1 MLEGHG
7 NWVWALTIDRAEER
21 IISGGHDCSVRA
33 WTFDG
38 KGEILMRTANPIFGV
53 ACAPDSTQIAV
64 CTNGGEVLVRK
75 HDGTVT
81 TIFHEDNQAVRAVD
95 FSPCGRYL
103 ATGGS
108 DHLVRVWDAFTYAL
122 LQKLHGHRN
131 WIWSIHFSKDGR
143 WLTSAGNDGVVQF
156 WSTTDWS
163 SARAIP
169 LGGGWIRSARVD
181 DAGELV
187 VAGCGSGQ
195 VQLWNCSSEE
205 CIHVWRGYH
214 SAVRALAASSDGEH
228 LVASGGDGVVRIF
241 DTRSGRTLQALER
254 HRDWVWAVA
263 HGPGP
268 RLVASGG
275 NEREV
280 LVWQNDGWNW
290 TSTVLAP
297 HQETVWGVAFS
308 PSGDLVA
315 TACEDCYVR
324 VWEWRSRRLVCMQ
337 KCSDWALSV
346 RFTSE
351 EALVAGIGSGTVAF
365 IDLAESSI
373 LEVSGHSG
381 RVWTVAANPSADV
394 LASGGADGRV
404 LLWSLSGRRVVVE
417 CHRHHAPVRSVDIS
431 ADGHWV
437 ASGSEDHT
445 VRIWD
450 RTTSLHRTL
459 RQHRDWVRAVCF
471 LGDGER
477 VASAS
482 EDETTVI
489 WSLKEAQPIL
499 WIALPHPYQGTSIRE
514 VRGLTQAQRSALL
527 ALGCNEEPRS
537 LRAISV
543 TEAAGSKIALRQLT
557 REDWHVL
564 RDLRLR
570 ALRDAP
576 EAFAQSLAATEALT
590 EMEWRQQ
597 AITLTEANYCIALLA
612 FHEQPIGII
621 EMSVDHLWQNAG
633 YLGGMWVAP
642 EARRT
647 GVGSRLLEKGLEI
660 LQQWGLAHVRF
671 CVARHQLHAISLYRR
686 FGFRETG
693 VQKPLPSKHD
703 ITVIEMAKALA

>member
-1 MLEGHG
+1 M
-7 NWVWALTIDRAEER
+7 
-21 IISGGHDCSVRA
+21 
-33 WTFDG
+33 
-38 KGEILMRTANPIFGV
+38 
-53 ACAPDSTQIAV
+53 
-64 CTNGGEVLVRK
+64 
-75 HDGTVT
+75 
-81 TIFHEDNQAVRAVD
+81 
-95 FSPCGRYL
+95 
-103 ATGGS
+103 
-108 DHLVRVWDAFTYAL
+108 
-122 LQKLHGHRN
+122 
-131 WIWSIHFSKDGR
+131 
-143 WLTSAGNDGVVQF
+143 
-156 WSTTDWS
+156 
-163 SARAIP
+163 
-169 LGGGWIRSARVD
+169 
-181 DAGELV
+181 
-187 VAGCGSGQ
+187 
-195 VQLWNCSSEE
+195 
-205 CIHVWRGYH
+205 
-214 SAVRALAASSDGEH
+214 
-228 LVASGGDGVVRIF
+228 
-241 DTRSGRTLQALER
+241 
-254 HRDWVWAVA
+254 
-263 HGPGP
+263 
-268 RLVASGG
+268 
-275 NEREV
+275 
-280 LVWQNDGWNW
+280 
-290 TSTVLAP
+290 
-297 HQETVWGVAFS
+297 
-308 PSGDLVA
+308 
-315 TACEDCYVR
+315 
-324 VWEWRSRRLVCMQ
+324 
-337 KCSDWALSV
+337 
-346 RFTSE
+346 
-351 EALVAGIGSGTVAF
+351 
-365 IDLAESSI
+365 
-373 LEVSGHSG
+373 
-381 RVWTVAANPSADV
+381 
-394 LASGGADGRV
+394 
-404 LLWSLSGRRVVVE
+404 VVE

-693 VQKPLPSKHD
+693 VQKPLPSNTKLRSSKWRRHSPKASGTLEVRAVGLRCDIAALYRKHLD
-703 ITVIEMAKALA
+703 ISGRHSQFRGFPGMKPWAEPYSNLQGTNHPESPLFCWLYAARFPSPDR